1 MEQTTTQRR
10 IADRRRLWD
19 RRSGDRP
26 SSTGDDRRAA
36 ATRRG
41 RERRCT
47 TPIPYSPEQQ
57 AELQIRFAASGP
69 VSCPA
74 CGGTFTLGPAHR
86 ASGRIE
92 RLVLCV
98 SCRRGTVIEDGAA
111 ARVLVVS
118 AVAPLR
124 GLLREMLIGAGHEV
138 IEADDAAVGLD
149 AYGAIPADVVIVDV
163 LATGRL
169 GAQEFLS
176 QLRQAH
182 PDARVAALAGRSSYA
197 GADPRQVV
205 EGLTEVRTLRVPLSR
220 EALLKTVQELRG

>member
-1 MEQTTTQRR
+1 MQRR

-36 ATRRG
+36 ATRRR

-74 CGGTFTLGPAHR
+74 CGGGYTLGPAHR
-86 ASGRIE
+86 ANGRIE

-98 SCRRGTVIEDGAA
+98 SCRRGTVIQDGAA

-124 GLLREMLIGAGHEV
+124 GLLREMLTGAGHEV

-149 AYGAIPADVVIVDV
+149 AAENAAL
-163 LATGRL
+163 LATAILALKYPELNERL
-169 GAQEFLS
+169 AAYRAKWREEPAPSGAPT
-176 QLRQAH
+176 R
-182 PDARVAALAGRSSYA
+182 
-197 GADPRQVV
+197 
-205 EGLTEVRTLRVPLSR
+205 
-220 EALLKTVQELRG
+220 